1 MLRRLSIATRLGLTA
16 LLFLVPTGYG
26 SWLQYRTTQD
36 AIDRARMEAEGAAYL
51 RGIDGVY
58 AALTRSL
65 VLRRPVLTG
74 DLAQALGDLRQRH
87 GGAFPG
93 DPDIA
98 ALSLEA
104 EALVRSKDR
113 SAAKVETRRTMRR
126 MVQQIASRSGIILDS
141 ELATYALGDIFALRL
156 TDLREQFI
164 ELRRMDVAGDAAA
177 GGRPGGQSGGQSG
190 GRSGERRLDAAL
202 ITGRIETLLVS
213 IEDSLA
219 AATGPQGM
227 PAIRAA
233 LDESFQPFGMLVG
246 RALAVMDEPEGVGA
260 GEAVEG
266 EGEGEAAL
274 MGAALDAI
282 DRFGQS
288 ANGHFVAL
296 VNERADRLR
305 QEYLRTVAIG
315 GGLSLLALL
324 GVVLLVR
331 VGVIAPLR
339 RMTEALGRLAD
350 GDMTVQVPAARFADE
365 IAALAAAMRRF
376 KRALE
381 DSRTLSRAVVDSTMQ
396 VSVATGQAASAIAQV
411 SDGAHGHM
419 ASVERL
425 RRAFLEMQDAMK
437 AVAVVAHTGQEH
449 SRISAER
456 LGESMTDMEAMTAA
470 VREIAG
476 MSSEINRVTATIGKL
491 AAHSNIL
498 SLNAS
503 IEASR
508 AGEHGRGFSVVAAS
522 VGTLAQQTLALAQ
535 EIAELAQRSHDR
547 IARGLEV
554 AAAVG
559 RRMQEVSTAI
569 AENDLLSQT
578 IVDQVAQQRQG
589 VDRIE
594 AALLELVDISQSN
607 ASAAEQIAATMHGLA
622 ALTDD
627 TRQRAETVM
636 GDPCDRIPM
645 R

>member
-51 RGIDGVY
+51 HGIDGVY

-65 VLRRPVLTG
+65 VLRRPVHTG

-113 SAAKVETRRTMRR
+113 SAAKVETRRTLRR

-164 ELRRMDVAGDAAA
+164 ELRRMEAAGDAAA
-177 GGRPGGQSGGQSG
+177 GGRPGGQSGGQPG

-260 GEAVEG
+260 GEAA
-266 EGEGEAAL
+266 EGEAAL

-350 GDMTVQVPAARFADE
+350 GDMTVQVPATRFADE

-381 DSRTLSRAVVDSTMQ
+381 DSRTLSRAVVESTMQ
-396 VSVATGQAASAIAQV
+396 VSVATGQAATAIAQV

-425 RRAFLEMQDAMK
+425 RHAFLEMQDAMK

-535 EIAELAQRSHDR
+535 EIAGLAQRSHDR

-636 GDPCDRIPM
+636 GDPQG
-645 R
+645 

>member
-1 MLRRLSIATRLGLTA
+1 MSIATRLGLTA
-16 LLFLVPTGYG
+16 LLFLVPTAYG

-113 SAAKVETRRTMRR
+113 SAAKVETRRTLRR

-246 RALAVMDEPEGVGA
+246 RALAVMDEPEG
-260 GEAVEG
+260 EAV
-266 EGEGEAAL
+266 EGEAAL

-396 VSVATGQAASAIAQV
+396 VSVATGQAATAIAQV

-535 EIAELAQRSHDR
+535 EIAGLAQRSHDR

-636 GDPCDRIPM
+636 GDPQG
-645 R
+645 